1 LGVPKDKREIEAGL
15 SNKGFAKSESHHSY
29 FVYVSLDG
37 KKSLAKTHTSHGR
50 SFDIDDSLLS
60 KMARQCGI
68 NRQQFLRLVECPMQR
83 LEFEDL
89 LRQAGKL

>member
-1 LGVPKDKREIEAGL
+1 MAKDKRDIESGL
-15 SNKGFAKSESHHSY
+15 ANKGFSRSESHHSY

-50 SFDIDDSLLS
+50 GFDIDDSLLS
-60 KMARQCGI
+60 QMARQCGI
-68 NRQQFLRLVECPMQR
+68 TRQQFLRLVECPLQR
-83 LEFEDL
+83 PEYEGL

>member
-1 LGVPKDKREIEAGL
+1 MPKDKREIESGL
-15 SNKGFAKSESHHSY
+15 SNKGFVRNESHHSY

-50 SFDIDDSLLS
+50 GFDIDDSLLS

-68 NRQQFLRLVECPMQR
+68 TRQQFLRLVECPLQR
-83 LEFEDL
+83 PEFEDL